1 MDRFRDQIRRE
12 IGDRQVI
19 LKPNNVL
26 VDKPLS
32 ATDAK
37 CLEGTFEFLK
47 SIGKIDQAVIAE
59 SAGAGPTEEGF
70 SNYGYYPLAKK
81 YGVKLS
87 TSIRNRP
94 RWCTSST
101 RPTSRPIRCGCRRC
115 LLDRERNY
123 IISSAKLKTH
133 DQVIATLSLKNIVFG
148 APIKDPGFR
157 FGKGRDPSKVSQKPI
172 AHGGGIYGINYNL
185 FTLSQKLRPH
195 LAINDG
201 YEGMEGNGPGWGDPV
216 DQRVCV
222 VSPDWLAADR
232 VGVELMGIDFAQIG
246 YLNYCARA
254 GMGEADLAKIEI
266 LGEPVERH
274 VRKYRLHDKVE
285 TQLTWMNPPK
295 VSYLILDLVD
305 PLAVEVVDQGVGV
318 SHDDGRVGGDDKLGL
333 ALDEIMH
340 AGKERQLPL
349 RRECRFRLVEQVEAV
364 AAKPVGEEVEH
375 GFAVRLLMV
384 GDVAVGTPC
393 RNQPELLDLG
403 GDIVEALGAEE
414 EPVATAFPPHT
425 AAEPNPLVEV
435 GVRCA
440 RREVEVSGPA
450 FGIESVGHR
459 DGFEQSRLAG
469 TVLAHEERRFRMQL
483 EPLRFPDR
491 RYLGRVGRLERSAT
505 VEDVDVVDE
514 WFTRAV

>member
-1 MDRFRDQIRRE
+1 MNCCCRTDRRGFLKTSLAGGMAAMVGTQLPSIARSAEAQAEDDSRGKVALTAGDDRADNVFQAMDRFRDQIRRD
-12 IGDRQVI
+12 IGDRQVV

-26 VDKPLS
+26 VDKPLA

-37 CLEGTFEFLK
+37 CLEGTLEFLK
-47 SIGKIDQAVIAE
+47 SIGKIDQVVIVE

-81 YGVKLS
+81 YGVKLFDLD
-87 TSIRNRP
+87 TQ
-94 RWCTSST
+94 
-101 RPTSRPIRCGCRRC
+101 PTKVVHVFDQSDFAPHPVRVSAL

-148 APIKDPGFR
+148 APIKDLGFR
-157 FGKGRDPSKVSQKPI
+157 FGKGRDPNKVSQKPI

-254 GMGEADLAKIEI
+254 GMGEVDLAKIEI
-266 LGEPVERH
+266 LGEPVDRH

-285 TQLTWMNPPK
+285 RQLTWLNPPK
-295 VSYLILDLVD
+295 IS
-305 PLAVEVVDQGVGV
+305 
-318 SHDDGRVGGDDKLGL
+318 
-333 ALDEIMH
+333 
-340 AGKERQLPL
+340 
-349 RRECRFRLVEQVEAV
+349 
-364 AAKPVGEEVEH
+364 
-375 GFAVRLLMV
+375 
-384 GDVAVGTPC
+384 
-393 RNQPELLDLG
+393 
-403 GDIVEALGAEE
+403 
-414 EPVATAFPPHT
+414 
-425 AAEPNPLVEV
+425 
-435 GVRCA
+435 
-440 RREVEVSGPA
+440 
-450 FGIESVGHR
+450 
-459 DGFEQSRLAG
+459 
-469 TVLAHEERRFRMQL
+469 
-483 EPLRFPDR
+483 
-491 RYLGRVGRLERSAT
+491 
-505 VEDVDVVDE
+505 
-514 WFTRAV
+514 